1 MLPIPIFQKPKVA
14 MTARNPSANA
24 YTLVVGLGLTGLS
37 VLRYLQRLGEPVIVA
52 DSRDIPPRL
61 NEFRESFSGI
71 PLHTGAFDEQLFL
84 RARRIV
90 VSPGVSLNL
99 PALRRAHEQGIEIS
113 GDIDLFAH
121 EVSAPVVGITGSNG
135 KSTVTTLFTAMANEA
150 GLNAVAGGNIGL
162 PVLDLLA
169 EQKDLYVLELSSF
182 QLESLHRLP
191 MKAAVVLNVSAD
203 HMDRYADLNSY
214 AASKQA
220 IYEDAEIAVVNRDDE
235 LAGRLNVKQTNVI
248 GFTLGMPQAGD
259 FGVCSHNGGDWL
271 CRGNERL
278 LAVADLVIRG
288 AHNVANA
295 LAALAMGAGL
305 GLPMAS
311 MLTAL
316 KNFPGLPHRTQ
327 WVATH
332 NGLNWYN
339 DSKGT
344 NVGATLA
351 AIDGLPGTHVLIA
364 GGQGKGADFSAL
376 RTVAKRLRAAV
387 LIGEDADRIEQVLR
401 GAVMVVRAKDMT
413 EAVRLAAEIAQ
424 PGDNVLLSPACASF
438 DMFNGFEHRG
448 EVFMQTVREYVA

>member
-1 MLPIPIFQKPKVA
+1 
-14 MTARNPSANA
+14 
-24 YTLVVGLGLTGLS
+24 
-37 VLRYLQRLGEPVIVA
+37 
-52 DSRDIPPRL
+52 
-61 NEFRESFSGI
+61 
-71 PLHTGAFDEQLFL
+71 
-84 RARRIV
+84 
-90 VSPGVSLNL
+90 
-99 PALRRAHEQGIEIS
+99 
-113 GDIDLFAH
+113 
-121 EVSAPVVGITGSNG
+121 
-135 KSTVTTLFTAMANEA
+135 
-150 GLNAVAGGNIGL
+150 
-162 PVLDLLA
+162 
-169 EQKDLYVLELSSF
+169 
-182 QLESLHRLP
+182 
-191 MKAAVVLNVSAD
+191 
-203 HMDRYADLNSY
+203 
-214 AASKQA
+214 
-220 IYEDAEIAVVNRDDE
+220 
-235 LAGRLNVKQTNVI
+235 
-248 GFTLGMPQAGD
+248 
-259 FGVCSHNGGDWL
+259 
-271 CRGNERL
+271 
-278 LAVADLVIRG
+278 
-288 AHNVANA
+288 
-295 LAALAMGAGL
+295 
-305 GLPMAS
+305 

-327 WVATH
+327 WVATD